1 MSAELEFQV
10 AELVNTAT
18 DGDVGVAE
26 ALAESHSL
34 ALTGVSSL
42 AYLRLIELVERR
54 FGVTV
59 DLESDVS
66 YLDTVPSL
74 AKWLESQ

>member
-1 MSAELEFQV
+1 MSTELEIQV

-18 DGDVGVAE
+18 DGDVSVAE

-34 ALTGVSSL
+34 ALAGVSSL
-42 AYLRLIELVERR
+42 AYLRLIELVERW
-54 FGVTV
+54 FSVTV

-66 YLDTVPSL
+66 YLDTVQAL